1 MEWHSG
7 SMSENELYDKWN
19 SLTDEQRIAV
29 LEKGEFTG
37 MLADEASLD
46 FADLYR
52 EATREDMINT
62 LQDQLTNVRD
72 GYDVEDTNHYILK
85 FKDSDAIIH
94 SNDLAKPLTKTQL
107 KKLEF
112 ISANSGL
119 SNYRYWV
126 ADEAAKARMIREMG
140 FIEYRNGKVVASH
153 NGTDYFG
160 NTVNANSRLSPQQIA
175 EQRHA
180 ARTPEQ
186 IADIKANAQKREQRL
201 LELSNNKIYRQL
213 QEIQRKGDV
222 NILAI
227 AGEFVVTKNDYGVL
241 RIHLRHGSNELV
253 ENIAIATDRMKRHGY
268 MIDLLE
274 KVEGQSCADSY
285 NRTLKRTE
293 EYKVNTK
300 QSVNSIDRLI
310 RDGAHQANV
319 IVLRINSD
327 ISLSS
332 LRDGIHDRAN
342 RCRNLKELVVI
353 KDNKE
358 AIYKRYQFCSDS
370 FEIKQGDFQ

>member
-1 MEWHSG
+1 
-7 SMSENELYDKWN
+7 
-19 SLTDEQRIAV
+19 
-29 LEKGEFTG
+29 
-37 MLADEASLD
+37 MLQE
-46 FADLYR
+46 
-52 EATREDMINT
+52 
-62 LQDQLTNVRD
+62 
-72 GYDVEDTNHYILK
+72 
-85 FKDSDAIIH
+85 
-94 SNDLAKPLTKTQL
+94 P
-107 KKLEF
+107 
-112 ISANSGL
+112 
-119 SNYRYWV
+119 
-126 ADEAAKARMIREMG
+126 
-140 FIEYRNGKVVASH
+140 
-153 NGTDYFG
+153 
-160 NTVNANSRLSPQQIA
+160 
-175 EQRHA
+175 
-180 ARTPEQ
+180 PEQ

-213 QEIQRKGDV
+213 QEIQRKGNV

-274 KVEGQSCADSY
+274 KVEGKSCADSY

-310 RDGAHQANV
+310 RDGAHQADV
-319 IVLRINSD
+319 IVLRIDSD
-327 ISLSS
+327 ISILS
-332 LRDGIHDRAN
+332 LRDGIHNRAH
-342 RCRNLKELVVI
+342 RCSNLKEIIVI
-353 KDNKE
+353 KNDKE